1 MKTPGAL
8 NYMQLQF
15 NLPQTIEA
23 EQEVKIILT
32 APSGFQF
39 QASCLAELN
48 LAFLKCSGA
57 ANVATLTSAT
67 RTVNA
72 QSHKLVLLGNNAPE
86 TPSYNVWK
94 LAAFKDESTQFINY
108 SEWSGFSL
116 TAMLVAVKGNNQK
129 GASGPLF
136 FTITPANTAERKA
149 TLLVTPPPK
158 QGYRMNCRDAYRVGL
173 PVEPACSTTGAPD
186 AEIILTLD
194 NSTIVAGIEYTF
206 SVGVLNP
213 GTEVDKSNNM
223 WAVSL
228 KDRFGAVV
236 DSNRNIQGLTLKHF
250 PAKVQSLAWSEVLP
264 ATTSRVRI
272 SIYFTKMIDAN
283 MLDEIKIASPDGV
296 MFSDPNSA
304 AVQPDKFPLLA
315 QQPFTAAGNMLTI
328 GVDSSQFFEAG
339 IYEIFFE
346 VKNPSKRLPND
357 NTWMTALLFDQQL
370 LFTHVQPGYAFGE
383 PSPFVIGMPF
393 GTEADAFL
401 SRLGLM
407 LACVLWHT

>member
-1 MKTPGAL
+1 
-8 NYMQLQF
+8 
-15 NLPQTIEA
+15 
-23 EQEVKIILT
+23 
-32 APSGFQF
+32 
-39 QASCLAELN
+39 
-48 LAFLKCSGA
+48 
-57 ANVATLTSAT
+57 
-67 RTVNA
+67 
-72 QSHKLVLLGNNAPE
+72 
-86 TPSYNVWK
+86 
-94 LAAFKDESTQFINY
+94 
-108 SEWSGFSL
+108 
-116 TAMLVAVKGNNQK
+116 
-129 GASGPLF
+129 
-136 FTITPANTAERKA
+136 
-149 TLLVTPPPK
+149 
-158 QGYRMNCRDAYRVGL
+158 
-173 PVEPACSTTGAPD
+173 
-186 AEIILTLD
+186 
-194 NSTIVAGIEYTF
+194 
-206 SVGVLNP
+206 
-213 GTEVDKSNNM
+213 
-223 WAVSL
+223 
-228 KDRFGAVV
+228 
-236 DSNRNIQGLTLKHF
+236 
-250 PAKVQSLAWSEVLP
+250 VLP

>member
-1 MKTPGAL
+1 
-8 NYMQLQF
+8 
-15 NLPQTIEA
+15 
-23 EQEVKIILT
+23 
-32 APSGFQF
+32 
-39 QASCLAELN
+39 
-48 LAFLKCSGA
+48 
-57 ANVATLTSAT
+57 
-67 RTVNA
+67 
-72 QSHKLVLLGNNAPE
+72 
-86 TPSYNVWK
+86 
-94 LAAFKDESTQFINY
+94 
-108 SEWSGFSL
+108 
-116 TAMLVAVKGNNQK
+116 
-129 GASGPLF
+129 
-136 FTITPANTAERKA
+136 
-149 TLLVTPPPK
+149 
-158 QGYRMNCRDAYRVGL
+158 
-173 PVEPACSTTGAPD
+173 
-186 AEIILTLD
+186 
-194 NSTIVAGIEYTF
+194 
-206 SVGVLNP
+206 
-213 GTEVDKSNNM
+213 
-223 WAVSL
+223 
-228 KDRFGAVV
+228 
-236 DSNRNIQGLTLKHF
+236 LKHF

-346 VKNPSKRLPND
+346 VKNLSKRLPND